1 MRITEILL
9 TKKGADR
16 SLSSRQHQQA
26 EILKQRIDA
35 YADKI
40 INPATPTRD
49 KDFLKSK
56 MKNDLEEL
64 KFLVSENN
72 SKSVM
77 EAINKLPLSE
87 QDFGLLK
94 ELMNKPIPAIM
105 ASVYISDIIDD
116 DALNDQLMYLEDTN
130 PSTDIRPI
138 LAEWFKQVMPDQLYR
153 FRDSSSTSQQRG
165 VLSPIHGYD
174 PHQYKGSSFTGT
186 ESSGNAYGRR

>member
-1 MRITEILL
+1 MGEMHSLMEHWKRRGFRGRDGQNNSPQDERIS
-9 TKKGADR
+9 KSAKC
-16 SLSSRQHQQA
+16 SPRQHQQA

-77 EAINKLPLSE
+77 EAINKLPLSS
-87 QDFGLLK
+87 
-94 ELMNKPIPAIM
+94 N
-105 ASVYISDIIDD
+105 
-116 DALNDQLMYLEDTN
+116 
-130 PSTDIRPI
+130 
-138 LAEWFKQVMPDQLYR
+138 
-153 FRDSSSTSQQRG
+153 
-165 VLSPIHGYD
+165 
-174 PHQYKGSSFTGT
+174 
-186 ESSGNAYGRR
+186 